1 MCREC
6 DQCENTVSICNTI
19 QCMMK
24 INNESCFLKSM
35 MACHFFKIYL
45 FIV

>member
-19 QCMMK
+19 QCMKK
-24 INNESCFLKSM
+24 INNEKF
-35 MACHFFKIYL
+35 FFKEYDVMMLL
-45 FIV
+45 F